1 MERPTEDPVAIVND
15 AANQIEMLIYKSH
28 GSFVVY
34 WQREGNEGWQRG
46 PRQYKSVMGAI
57 RAAYVI
63 TIHQG

>member
-1 MERPTEDPVAIVND
+1 MERPTEKPDATVND
-15 AANQIEMLIYKSH
+15 DANGIEMLIYKSH
-28 GSFVVY
+28 GAFVVY
-34 WQREGNEGWQRG
+34 WKRTGSWQRG